1 MGKTK
6 GSFGFHWVQHK
17 HAWGHTRLCCSF
29 FWYVR
34 EKPWRKA
41 HDWRP
46 NQDSAFEPAKS
57 RILRPKARWYPFNVV
72 GHHFRDKTP
81 QVAPQYR
88 IRCRIRCRIRYRTIT
103 YTISYTIYNTT
114 SHTDI
119 LHIFVCHMNKTCPK
133 DQSLKVCLYIYHY
146 FSIDSMADGRA
157 L

>member
-29 FWYVR
+29 FRYVR
-34 EKPWRKA
+34 EKPWRKG

-88 IRCRIRCRIRYRTIT
+88 IRCRIRCRIRSRIRYHIC
-103 YTISYTIYNTT
+103 TT
-114 SHTDI
+114 SYNINTSGNTRSRSIKGRFKRRI
-119 LHIFVCHMNKTCPK
+119 LIRSPVMCFPSWFFT
-133 DQSLKVCLYIYHY
+133 YI
-146 FSIDSMADGRA
+146 SKKWAA
-157 L
+157 